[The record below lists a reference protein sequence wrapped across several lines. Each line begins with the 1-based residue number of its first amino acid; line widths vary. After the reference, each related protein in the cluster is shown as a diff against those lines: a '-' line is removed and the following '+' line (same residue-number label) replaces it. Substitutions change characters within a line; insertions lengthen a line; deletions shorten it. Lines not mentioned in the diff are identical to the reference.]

1 MWVEF
6 LLFFFEY
13 KLKTL
18 FFCHRFPVAVFCL
31 IYACLI
37 CYLQIDYLFI

>member
-13 KLKTL
+13 KLKTY
-18 FFCHRFPVAVFCL
+18 FSATGFRWQFFCL

>member
-18 FFCHRFPVAVFCL
+18 FFCHWFPVAVFLSYLCL
-31 IYACLI
+31 FDL
-37 CYLQIDYLFI
+37 LFTN